1 MTKMLY
7 ELEVSVESEKIL
19 KKACKDVSKLKERFL
34 SKSALLIYR
43 PFNSQSKDR
52 IQIFLNRTGHP

>member
-19 KKACKDVSKLKERFL
+19 KKACKDVSKIRRAL
-34 SKSALLIYR
+34 SFK
-43 PFNSQSKDR
+43 K
-52 IQIFLNRTGHP
+52 RTSDL